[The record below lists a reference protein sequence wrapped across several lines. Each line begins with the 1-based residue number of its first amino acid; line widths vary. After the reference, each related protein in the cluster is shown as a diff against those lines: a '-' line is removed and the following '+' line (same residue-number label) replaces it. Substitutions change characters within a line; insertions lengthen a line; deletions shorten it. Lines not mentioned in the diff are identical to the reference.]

1 MLKYIYIYNETKEM
15 ETIFDPEIKT
25 EKKYII
31 KETYKRLLKEK
42 QKGTHTQRHTKKKS
56 RSTKYEA

>member
-1 MLKYIYIYNETKEM
+1 M

-25 EKKYII
+25 EKKKNII

-42 QKGTHTQRHTKKKS
+42 QKGTHTQTHKEEKQINKI
-56 RSTKYEA
+56 

>member
-25 EKKYII
+25 EKKNII

-42 QKGTHTQRHTKKKS
+42 QKGTHTETHKEEKQINKI
-56 RSTKYEA
+56 